1 MLLIK
6 SGANINSQN
15 NKGETSL
22 HSVILSKQQD
32 RIKILKLL
40 MKNNANLNIKD
51 KNGMTPLKLGIVKSK
66 IKFLHSL

>member
-6 SGANINSQN
+6 SGANINAQN
-15 NKGETSL
+15 NNGETSL

-51 KNGMTPLKLGIVKSK
+51 KNGMTPFKLSIIKSK
-66 IKFLHSL
+66 IKFFHYL